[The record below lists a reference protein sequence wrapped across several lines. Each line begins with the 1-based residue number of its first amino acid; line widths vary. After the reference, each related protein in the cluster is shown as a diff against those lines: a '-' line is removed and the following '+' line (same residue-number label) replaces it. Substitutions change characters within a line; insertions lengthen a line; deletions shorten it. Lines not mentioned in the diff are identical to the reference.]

1 MQTSSVRHSVVRNG
15 FWFVILLA
23 KWQFD
28 GGGVVVEDVVVED
41 VVVEDVEVED
51 VVVEY
56 VVVKD
61 VVVECD
67 AVVIG
72 VVV

>member
-15 FWFVILLA
+15 FWFVNLLA

-28 GGGVVVEDVVVED
+28 GGDVVVED
-41 VVVEDVEVED
+41 VVIEDVIVEYVVFED
-51 VVVEY
+51 VVVE
-56 VVVKD
+56 D